1 MKKILLLAC
10 ALALT
15 AGAAMALAAAS
26 GAYQN
31 VCINARDLDDP
42 EARGALL
49 ARAEAAWQRVREL
62 HAAAEEEVIGMLRQ
76 GL

>member
-1 MKKILLLAC
+1 
-10 ALALT
+10 
-15 AGAAMALAAAS
+15 MARAAAG

-49 ARAEAAWQRVREL
+49 ARAETAWQRVREL
-62 HAAAEEEVIGMLRQ
+62 HAAAEAEVIGMLRQ